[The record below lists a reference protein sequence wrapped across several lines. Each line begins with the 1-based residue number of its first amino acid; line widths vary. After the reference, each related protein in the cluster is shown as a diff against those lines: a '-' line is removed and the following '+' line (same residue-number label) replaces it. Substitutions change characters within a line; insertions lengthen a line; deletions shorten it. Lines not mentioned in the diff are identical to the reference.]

1 MSIFKLKSGYV
12 SDFTRFIDGLKQENP
27 SIEADQQQGRAR
39 LWDKDKLD
47 LDDLRRTQESRVAQQ
62 AYVYQSH

>member
-1 MSIFKLKSGYV
+1 MNIFKKKSGYV
-12 SDFTRFIDGLKQENP
+12 SDFTRFIDDLKQQKP
-27 SIEADQQQGRAR
+27 QIEADQQQGRAR

-47 LDDLRRTQESRVAQQ
+47 LEEMRRAQESRIKQS

>member
-12 SDFTRFIDGLKQENP
+12 SDFTRFIDDLKQKQP
-27 SIEADQQQGRAR
+27 QIEADQQQGRAR
-39 LWDKDKLD
+39 LWDKDKLN
-47 LDDLRRTQESRVAQQ
+47 LDEMRRAKESRVQQQ

>member
-12 SDFTRFIDGLKQENP
+12 SDFTRFIDGLKQDNP
-27 SIEADQQQGRAR
+27 TIEADQQQGRAR

-47 LDDLRRTQESRVAQQ
+47 LDNLRRAEESRVRQQ
-62 AYVYQSH
+62 AYVYQSR